1 MGVVRLLAVFGFTR
15 SSLKLNHEPLTPR
28 TTNATTNTKH
38 EPAVRP
44 LLSVSAMT
52 LAARLSR
59 YRDFA
64 RFFAKYRHAEFVTHA
79 GREPEVR
86 VLEGD
91 AAEARAFAED
101 LEKLGPTFIKLGQL
115 LSTRADLLPAAYL
128 EALSRLQDNVGPFPY
143 SDVERIVQEELKVR
157 LSKAFDSFE
166 QEPLAAASLGQVHR
180 AVLRG
185 GREVAVKVQRPE
197 VRARVLK
204 DLDALDEV
212 AALMER
218 FSAATRSLDATGV
231 LEEFRRTILSEL
243 DYCEEA
249 RNLVRLAHQ
258 LRDYENIIVP
268 LPVDDFTTARV
279 LTMDYIHGTKI
290 TSVSRV
296 EWTEV
301 DGAAL
306 GEDLFRA
313 YLQQVL
319 VDGVFHADPHPGNV
333 FLTPDHRLALID
345 LGMVGRLSG
354 QLQEQVF
361 RVMLAI
367 SEGRGDEA
375 ASILISIGEKHDDFD
390 QMRMRRVIVEMVGRY
405 QHTAAKE
412 LNVGRVMLELARA
425 GSQHGLR
432 MPPELAL
439 LGKTL
444 LNLDEIGRVLD
455 PDFDVNASMR
465 RNATQL
471 MQRRVLKTITQAN
484 VFSTALEVRDF
495 AQRLPARM
503 NRILDALAANDLRL
517 KIEVIDHGSII
528 DGLQKVANRIA
539 LGLVLAALIVG
550 AAMLMRVETAFTILG
565 YPGLAMLLF
574 LAAAGGGFWMAWTVL
589 AGDVKSRSRT

>member
-1 MGVVRLLAVFGFTR
+1 
-15 SSLKLNHEPLTPR
+15 
-28 TTNATTNTKH
+28 
-38 EPAVRP
+38 
-44 LLSVSAMT
+44 MT
-52 LAARLSR
+52 LGARLSR

-79 GREPEVR
+79 GCEPEVR
-86 VLEGD
+86 TLEGD
-91 AAEARAFAED
+91 GTEARAFAED
-101 LEKLGPTFIKLGQL
+101 LERLGPTFIKLGQL
-115 LSTRADLLPAAYL
+115 LSTRPDLLPPAYL

-143 SDVERIVQEELKVR
+143 ADVERIVQDELKVR
-157 LSKAFDSFE
+157 LSKAFDRFE
-166 QEPLAAASLGQVHR
+166 PEPIAAASLGQVHR

-185 GREVAVKVQRPE
+185 GRGVAVKVQRPD

-212 AALMER
+212 AALMQR
-218 FSAATRSLDATGV
+218 FSPATRSVDATGV

-243 DYCEEA
+243 DYREEA
-249 RNLVRLAHQ
+249 RNLVRLSHQ

-290 TSVSRV
+290 TTVSRV

-301 DGAAL
+301 DAVAL
-306 GEDLFRA
+306 GEELFRA

-354 QLQEQVF
+354 PLQEQLF
-361 RVMLAI
+361 RVMLAT

-375 ASILISIGEKHDDFD
+375 ASILIAIGEKHEHFD
-390 QMRMRRVIVEMVGRY
+390 EMRMRRVIAEMVGRY
-405 QHTAAKE
+405 QHAAAKE
-412 LNVGRVMLELARA
+412 LNVGRVMLEMARA

-471 MQRRVLKTITQAN
+471 MQRRVLQTMTQAN
-484 VFSTALEVRDF
+484 LFSTALEVRDF

-503 NRILDALAANDLRL
+503 NRILDALSANDLRL
-517 KIEVIDHGSII
+517 KIELIDHGSII

-574 LAAAGGGFWMAWTVL
+574 LAAAGGGFWMAWTIL
-589 AGDVKSRSRT
+589 AGDVRARNRT